1 MLAPLLI
8 AVYRVFH
15 QFATDQSTVL
25 IMLER
30 VTEAQRMAVRELK
43 EQQAS
48 DPRNNKRKRGG
59 GGNDGEDGD
68 NRDSQE
74 FHESHGGAGD
84 RSDRGGSGGHKKN
97 KNKSRR

>member
-1 MLAPLLI
+1 M
-8 AVYRVFH
+8 
-15 QFATDQSTVL
+15 L

-43 EQQAS
+43 EQQAT
-48 DPRNNKRKRGG
+48 DPRLNKRKRGG
-59 GGNDGEDGD
+59 DDQDGD

-97 KNKSRR
+97 KNKARR